1 MKAGLGPLFS
11 FRSAGRTFCWPSA
24 RVLRD
29 AGFVWRQR
37 NPNIRR
43 PQDAL
48 LWPCLPFGEQRRS
61 YLLMCSDDR
70 YRSSRGLAGWAGLA
84 GWLAGYSRF
93 SGEGSRRVCSLRPFF
108 TRLLALP
115 LSFPNDPGKANV
127 NNEAGY
133 PSPLLVLAAL
143 SVSKGSARFLRR
155 DRQVWR

>member
-84 GWLAGYSRF
+84 GWLATRGFREKALGGFARSGRSLLVSSLSLSRF
-93 SGEGSRRVCSLRPFF
+93 LMIQEKQTSIMKLGIL
-108 TRLLALP
+108 
-115 LSFPNDPGKANV
+115 
-127 NNEAGY
+127 
-133 PSPLLVLAAL
+133 SPLLVLAAL